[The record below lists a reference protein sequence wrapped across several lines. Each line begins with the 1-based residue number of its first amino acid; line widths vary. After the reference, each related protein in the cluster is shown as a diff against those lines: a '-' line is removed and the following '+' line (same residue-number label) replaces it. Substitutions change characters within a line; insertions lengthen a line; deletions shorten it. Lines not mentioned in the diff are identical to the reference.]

1 MRIEWLICF
10 FMAICLMMMLFNGC
24 YLVMERLRDR
34 RFDRLAAKFEDELLQ
49 CGPQGEGAPAS
60 RIDLATALSRLSG
73 MEAFD
78 VAMQRAEKGVDAEAL
93 EGYLES
99 IAPTFSRLSRRYDAR
114 PGLER
119 AFFAYLVRRWYR
131 ARPAADSVIYCL
143 QRDLLADSLYVRQ
156 NAFEAI
162 ARVGEADVLA
172 HALET
177 LDGKEEGHSPRLV
190 TETLLEATC
199 DAGRLATAL
208 DARLERLRPQTSAAV
223 INYLRM
229 CGMGSRGHLLALME
243 SPKTDREIRLACVRY
258 FMRNPDSRAESMIRR
273 LAQSEDPASW
283 EYAAVSAMALASYP
297 GRDTVAL
304 LKGLLSSRNWFV
316 RFNAAKSLYDLGCT
330 LEGDL
335 GDVLAGADRFAREM
349 LVYRWQLEGSALPEG
364 DGA

>member
-1 MRIEWLICF
+1 MRIEWLTCF
-10 FMAICLMMMLFNGC
+10 FIAICLMMMLFNGC
-24 YLVMERLRDR
+24 YLVMERLRGR
-34 RFDRLAAKFEDELLQ
+34 RFDRLADKFADELRQ
-49 CGPQGEGAPAS
+49 YGPQGENTSAS
-60 RIDLATALSRLSG
+60 RIELATALSRLSG

-78 VAMQRAEKGVDAEAL
+78 AAMQRAEEDVDAEIL
-93 EGYLES
+93 EAYLKR
-99 IAPTFSRLSRRYDAR
+99 IAPVFSRLSRRYDAR

-162 ARVGEADVLA
+162 AHVGEADVLA
-172 HALET
+172 HALEV
-177 LDGKEEGHSPRLV
+177 LDGQEEGHSPRLV

-199 DAGRLATAL
+199 DAGRLATEL
-208 DARLERLRPQTSAAV
+208 DARLECLCPQSSAAV

-229 CGMGSRGHLLALME
+229 RGLGSREHLLALME
-243 SPKTDREIRLACVRY
+243 SSKADREIRLACVRY
-258 FMRNPDSRAESMIRR
+258 FMRNPDSRAESTIRH
-273 LAQSEDPASW
+273 LSQVGDPASW

-304 LKGLLSSRNWFV
+304 LKDLLSSRNWFV

-335 GDVLAGADRFAREM
+335 GDVLAGADCFAREM
-349 LVYRWQLEGSALPEG
+349 LVYRWQLEGVAFPEG
-364 DGA
+364 AGA